1 MKKILARL
9 LCICMLLSGCTGVPP
24 SPTQANAQTTPSE
37 SKEPTQ
43 PGIPLLDQGIVMEE
57 SENLLYIPNE
67 DIADMLCPE
76 MWLFGN
82 GLLLGSYIRN
92 QYVLKHISLV
102 DGKLLAEFRISA
114 SPGVQVYI
122 SSGRVGLLDSGTNR
136 ILLLSEDLTLLST
149 QSLETEGDSWY
160 LSPGLDQL
168 YRFYGDQGLLV
179 RDLLTSEER
188 WLVDNAV
195 FTRAI
200 GSNTEYVLF
209 EYTDR
214 TDQRTYVKC
223 LDLTNG
229 ILETLPTSAAVL
241 TGIRQGHTWLLQ
253 KEGTADSY
261 LLADMDSTS
270 AFTWTDSTVELL
282 STGHHLLMTDPSGRK
297 LHLYDTQGRLVSG
310 CTLPDA
316 EYGTAGTDLVWS
328 GYWNGYFLTDT
339 IEGICRLMFWDI
351 SAQSQG
357 MDLELVPQEQ
367 PQKAEPVLDASF
379 YKRAEELSERFGVKI
394 LIAEQCAQEYSSYY
408 TYPLTDPSFVTTALD
423 VLEGCMEQ
431 YPEDFFRQLPYG
443 TMNHIQIELVGGLM
457 PKDSDANQPDNTA
470 AFVQNQDGYVL
481 VAIDG
486 FLLISDTVYHEFT
499 HLIDRRLEWDALV
512 REDALFSKEDWLA
525 LQPDGFSYAMSY
537 TDMPEETAQYAFSG
551 YFVRDYSMTYPT
563 EDRATLFAAAMTQRS
578 MVNQSPGMREKLD
591 YYARCIR
598 DCFDT
603 DSWPETTVWELAL
616 K

>member
-1 MKKILARL
+1 
-9 LCICMLLSGCTGVPP
+9 
-24 SPTQANAQTTPSE
+24 
-37 SKEPTQ
+37 
-43 PGIPLLDQGIVMEE
+43 
-57 SENLLYIPNE
+57 
-67 DIADMLCPE
+67 
-76 MWLFGN
+76 
-82 GLLLGSYIRN
+82 
-92 QYVLKHISLV
+92 
-102 DGKLLAEFRISA
+102 
-114 SPGVQVYI
+114 
-122 SSGRVGLLDSGTNR
+122 
-136 ILLLSEDLTLLST
+136 
-149 QSLETEGDSWY
+149 
-160 LSPGLDQL
+160 
-168 YRFYGDQGLLV
+168 
-179 RDLLTSEER
+179 
-188 WLVDNAV
+188 
-195 FTRAI
+195 
-200 GSNTEYVLF
+200 
-209 EYTDR
+209 
-214 TDQRTYVKC
+214 
-223 LDLTNG
+223 
-229 ILETLPTSAAVL
+229 
-241 TGIRQGHTWLLQ
+241 
-253 KEGTADSY
+253 
-261 LLADMDSTS
+261 MDSTS

>member
-1 MKKILARL
+1 MKRILAGL
-9 LCICMLLSGCTGVPP
+9 LCVCVLLSGCTGGPP
-24 SPTQANAQTTPSE
+24 QPTQMDPPETQ
-37 SKEPTQ
+37 TQ
-43 PGIPLLDQGIVMEE
+43 PSAPAVPLLEQGIAVGE
-57 SENLLYIPNE
+57 SGNLWYLPNE
-67 DIADMLCPE
+67 AVESMVCPE
-76 MWLFGN
+76 VRLFGN

-253 KEGTADSY
+253 KEGTAD
-261 LLADMDSTS
+261 
-270 AFTWTDSTVELL
+270 
-282 STGHHLLMTDPSGRK
+282 
-297 LHLYDTQGRLVSG
+297 
-310 CTLPDA
+310 
-316 EYGTAGTDLVWS
+316 
-328 GYWNGYFLTDT
+328 
-339 IEGICRLMFWDI
+339 CR
-351 SAQSQG
+351 
-357 MDLELVPQEQ
+357 
-367 PQKAEPVLDASF
+367 
-379 YKRAEELSERFGVKI
+379 
-394 LIAEQCAQEYSSYY
+394 
-408 TYPLTDPSFVTTALD
+408 
-423 VLEGCMEQ
+423 
-431 YPEDFFRQLPYG
+431 
-443 TMNHIQIELVGGLM
+443 
-457 PKDSDANQPDNTA
+457 
-470 AFVQNQDGYVL
+470 
-481 VAIDG
+481 
-486 FLLISDTVYHEFT
+486 
-499 HLIDRRLEWDALV
+499 V
-512 REDALFSKEDWLA
+512 REKA
-525 LQPDGFSYAMSY
+525 
-537 TDMPEETAQYAFSG
+537 
-551 YFVRDYSMTYPT
+551 VRS
-563 EDRATLFAAAMTQRS
+563 
-578 MVNQSPGMREKLD
+578 
-591 YYARCIR
+591 
-598 DCFDT
+598 
-603 DSWPETTVWELAL
+603 
-616 K
+616 